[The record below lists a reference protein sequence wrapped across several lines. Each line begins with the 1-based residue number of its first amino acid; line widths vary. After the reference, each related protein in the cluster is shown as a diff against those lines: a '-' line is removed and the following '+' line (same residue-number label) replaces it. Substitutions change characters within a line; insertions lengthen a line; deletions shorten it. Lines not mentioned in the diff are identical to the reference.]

1 MLYVLNVSFMVFFF
15 LSNRRPPRST
25 RTDTLFPY
33 TTLFRLVSGE
43 LDVDVVAA
51 RDQRQ
56 RTEIV
61 TARLQ
66 PDLAIERPVA
76 QEADGRFSL
85 QDELAIGLK
94 ARRTQPVAAAALAQ
108 HAPPAPFDE
117 GFLAANYEV
126 AIAEIPDH
134 ALYTFVVNRS
144 AARPVTNKSI
154 ITISSR

>member
-76 QEADGRFSL
+76 QEADGRFAL

-94 ARRTQPVAAAALAQ
+94 DRRTETGEEAALAQ
-108 HAPPAPFDE
+108 HADPDPFDD
-117 GFLAANYEV
+117 GLLAAHFEV
-126 AIAEIPDH
+126 DQIGRRWDRDRVGHEGK
-134 ALYTFVVNRS
+134 R
-144 AARPVTNKSI
+144 
-154 ITISSR
+154 

>member
-1 MLYVLNVSFMVFFF
+1 MRISDWSSDVCSSDLVLNRAAVIG
-15 LSNRRPPRST
+15 
-25 RTDTLFPY
+25 D
-33 TTLFRLVSGE
+33 

-76 QEADGRFSL
+76 QEADGRFAL

-94 ARRTQPVAAAALAQ
+94 NRRAETVEAAGLAQ
-108 HAPPAPFDE
+108 HADPAHFDK
-117 GFLAANYEV
+117 GLLAANL
-126 AIAEIPDH
+126 D
-134 ALYTFVVNRS
+134 R
-144 AARPVTNKSI
+144 KSVG
-154 ITISSR
+154 